1 MAGSVPADHHAKS
14 EVLAL
19 IDKVSDLIG
28 NDAYADAAREI
39 AAFVNGRP
47 GLRYFVEEALP
58 SRVSDHVLKKTG
70 AHVAFTT
77 YTLRNPN
84 WATELAQAC
93 TDPEAFERLVKG
105 LEAAISTGKKAAA

>member
-47 GLRYFVEEALP
+47 GLRYFVEEAQP

-70 AHVAFTT
+70 AHVRLPPTRCATPIGRPNSRRPAPI
-77 YTLRNPN
+77 LRPSS
-84 WATELAQAC
+84 A
-93 TDPEAFERLVKG
+93 
-105 LEAAISTGKKAAA
+105 S